1 MGRQKRVG
9 RSGSRTFSLV
19 AALFGALTATGTARA
34 DRAFDVAMARPAM
47 DAYGMMVVERART
60 PGKFEFGTSTI
71 FGWAKNPF
79 RPTLSDQNNGLME
92 SRFDLIQHQLTVDLG
107 FSLGLTDFL
116 SVAVVMP
123 MGVNLYDQNPV
134 GEPAVPQQPSAMN
147 PTGLP
152 RATGLYAG
160 QPRQTVPI
168 SAAGVRDP
176 RVGVKARFYGGR
188 YFEIGTLLELTLPL
202 GDRNSFLGENN
213 ATFRPQ
219 LLAGVMFWRVN
230 IAMAFGAVVREGV
243 ELYEPSTPPTMPQVL
258 RFQSGHELTYGVG
271 LSVLAHQ
278 MLSLGI
284 EGFGTIPVVGQA
296 TSATTSILGAIY
308 FRPTEKWRITVAG
321 GGGVLPDSPR
331 NADGRLI
338 VGLAYSPSPREGG
351 LR

>member
-1 MGRQKRVG
+1 MRHADRWGRFV
-9 RSGSRTFSLV
+9 L
-19 AALFGALTATGTARA
+19 AAGLAAGLAASGTARA

-47 DAYGMMVVERART
+47 DGYGMMVVERAKT

-79 RPTLSDQNNGLME
+79 RPTLSDQNNGLAE

-107 FSLGLTDFL
+107 FYLGLHDRL

-123 MGVNLYDQNPV
+123 MGVNLYDMNPV
-134 GEPAVPQQPSAMN
+134 GDPAVPQPPSATN
-147 PTGLP
+147 PTGRP
-152 RATGLYAG
+152 AATGLYAG

-168 SAAGVRDP
+168 SNAGVRDP
-176 RVGVKARFYGGR
+176 RIGVKLRFYGGK
-188 YFEIGTLLELTLPL
+188 YFEIGTLMELTIPL
-202 GDRNSFLGENN
+202 GDRNSFLGEKNV
-213 ATFRPQ
+213 TFRPQ
-219 LLAGVMFWRVN
+219 LLAGVMFSRVN
-230 IAMAFGAVVREGV
+230 IALAFGAVVREGV
-243 ELYEPSTPPTMPQVL
+243 ELYEPSTPPSMPPVL
-258 RFQSGHELTYGVG
+258 RFQTGHELTYGVG
-271 LSVLAHQ
+271 LSVMAHQ
-278 MLSLGI
+278 MLSLGV
-284 EGFGTIPVVGQA
+284 EGFGTIPVVGEA
-296 TSATTSILGAIY
+296 TSATTALLGAIY